1 MNLSLLIKI
10 YTKVFFLFSSIR
22 CSFCEEIYFKNDQK
36 KEINNHDMKSWQNK
50 SHEILNDIIQTQL
63 LDRDAINKHRN
74 LLAYSK
80 LGKLSTLSF
89 IHISRTG
96 GGSFNKLLVENKGII
111 GRDGQRHADCIVP
124 RIAYG
129 NNTLPLTSRF
139 DFPHC
144 EILSSIFPMPTVQV
158 INLYTSRLMFLLPYV

>member
-1 MNLSLLIKI
+1 MAWHRMCLCMIRFILLL
-10 YTKVFFLFSSIR
+10 TCTSI
-22 CSFCEEIYFKNDQK
+22 CESTITDAVAVYHNA
-36 KEINNHDMKSWQNK
+36 WRNK
-50 SHEILNDIIQTQL
+50 SHEILNEMIWLQQPTTSSSTSVVEEH
-63 LDRDAINKHRN
+63 RRN

-96 GGSFNKLLVENKGII
+96 GGSFNKILAENRGII
-111 GRDGQRHADCIVP
+111 GRDGNRHADCIVP
-124 RIAYG
+124 KTAYG
-129 NNTLPLTSRF
+129 NSTLPLTSRF

-158 INLYTSRLMFLLPYV
+158 CRILLLIEKKKKKDNED